1 MIVPCQFV
9 KRGCANAAQCL
20 FLDSV
25 RYMQRRCMTIRLY
38 GRAAFD
44 LTNHTRVSKV
54 DLVAME
60 KFDPPRRFT
69 FMKPVY
75 NKQLLGSTFKQKQAA
90 IVAAVEDMN
99 DAERESLEA
108 ALEAKGAYQLSLC
121 DGCSYAI
128 TREMLRFE
136 KTQKTVGERPF
147 VPAVIEPSFGIGR
160 ILHCI
165 MEHAFRSREMAGQ
178 EERVYMKF
186 PPLIAP
192 TKVVLLPLSSNA
204 VFEPVLQQLRS
215 LCVQGGLTART
226 DASSASIGK
235 RYARNDELG
244 TPFAITVD
252 FESPKD
258 GSVTLRERDSMQQV
272 RLSITEAVHEVKEMC
287 EGRMSWTDVTNR
299 HQVIFVNE
307 E

>member
-1 MIVPCQFV
+1 MTVLIRNGVD
-9 KRGCANAAQCL
+9 G
-20 FLDSV
+20 V
-25 RYMQRRCMTIRLY
+25 RFFAF
-38 GRAAFD
+38 AAFD
-44 LTNHTRVSKV
+44 LTNHTQVSKV

-75 NKQLLGSTFKQKQAA
+75 NKQLLGSTFKQKQAV
-90 IVAAVEDMN
+90 IVAAIEEMT

-108 ALEAKGAYQLSLC
+108 ALESSGAHELRLC
-121 DGCSYAI
+121 DGGSYSI
-128 TREMLRFE
+128 TRQMLRFE
-136 KTQKTVGERPF
+136 MAQKTVGERPF

-165 MEHAFRSREMAGQ
+165 MEHAFRSREMADQ
-178 EERVYMKF
+178 EERVYMRF
-186 PPLIAP
+186 PPVIAP

-204 VFEPVLQQLRS
+204 VFEPVLQQVRS
-215 LCVQGGLTART
+215 LCVQGGITART

-272 RLSITEAVHEVKEMC
+272 RLSMTEAVHMVKEIC
-287 EGRMSWTDVTNR
+287 EGRMSWVDVTEK
-299 HQVIFVNE
+299 HQLLAAKE